1 MELREV
7 PHKGDRFLDSV
18 CIELHYFNINEGPA
32 IRKGHGNSR
41 IISLKRVTEGNYHNA
56 PERGG
61 LFCAIKINLRLAK
74 GV

>member
-18 CIELHYFNINEGPA
+18 CIGLHYFNINEGA
-32 IRKGHGNSR
+32 GIRKGHGNR
-41 IISLKRVTEGNYHNA
+41 LIISLKEVTKGNYHNA
-56 PERGG
+56 PARGG
-61 LFCAIKINLRLAK
+61 LFCATDIKSRIAK

>member
-7 PHKGDRFLDSV
+7 PHKGNRFLDSV
-18 CIELHYFNINEGPA
+18 CIGLHYFNINEVSLE
-32 IRKGHGNSR
+32 RKGHAAGP

-61 LFCAIKINLRLAK
+61 LFCATDIKSRLAK